1 MKEAYET
8 EKRPTNTRATPSLVS
23 KMKEHTAADP
33 EEPGA
38 EEEKGESE
46 TGGGSGG
53 RGGDGASDGHE
64 SSEVTAS
71 ELEAVA
77 RVLVRRCL
85 ASGFRDPSCA
95 DVSFL
100 LDRAASAAAGCS
112 SGEGGREEGRDR
124 GSRRRAVA
132 AGCGGC
138 VAASRGEAAAL
149 LDGSLDQAITLA
161 LEALA
166 ANRYCTGRYG
176 LVRVRYGWVRVLYG

>member
-8 EKRPTNTRATPSLVS
+8 EKRPTNTRAIPSLVS

-33 EEPGA
+33 EEPTA
-38 EEEKGESE
+38 EEEKEKGKVE

-53 RGGDGASDGHE
+53 RGGDGGGDGHDGA
-64 SSEVTAS
+64 EVTAS

-85 ASGFRDPSCA
+85 ASSFRDPSCA

-100 LDRAASAAAGCS
+100 LERAASAAARS
-112 SGEGGREEGRDR
+112 SPGEGGREEGREE
-124 GSRRRAVA
+124 GARRRDAA
-132 AGCGGC
+132 AGCAGC

-149 LDGSLDQAITLA
+149 LDGSLDQATTLA

-166 ANRYCTGRYG
+166 GNANDHRAWLLLRWLFGPLRY
-176 LVRVRYGWVRVLYG
+176 V